1 MGTLRGN
8 ECAGVSNLQGLQVM
22 LVKNNEEKHK
32 KIGDLSYRDN
42 VGKAPHNL
50 QGKHVITIGKLFD
63 KIYMGKLNKSC
74 MEKHTILIGKVCR
87 LCEKNAWYVLQGKSL

>member
-50 QGKHVITIGKLFD
+50 
-63 KIYMGKLNKSC
+63 
-74 MEKHTILIGKVCR
+74 
-87 LCEKNAWYVLQGKSL
+87 

>member
-8 ECAGVSNLQGLQVM
+8 ECAGVSNLQGFQVM
-22 LVKNNEEKHK
+22 LVKNIEEKHKK

-50 QGKHVITIGKLFD
+50 
-63 KIYMGKLNKSC
+63 
-74 MEKHTILIGKVCR
+74 
-87 LCEKNAWYVLQGKSL
+87 